1 MKAKHTIAVNN
12 TGGGDQEWHLL
23 FFSVKLQIFSS
34 DHHHLHMIYSCLH
47 AGLIMT
53 IEHENF
59 KPDGFHSKLK
69 FTNMGVQNLNNF
81 PGPIAVNTFLNK
93 N

>member
-1 MKAKHTIAVNN
+1 
-12 TGGGDQEWHLL
+12 
-23 FFSVKLQIFSS
+23 
-34 DHHHLHMIYSCLH
+34 
-47 AGLIMT
+47 MT